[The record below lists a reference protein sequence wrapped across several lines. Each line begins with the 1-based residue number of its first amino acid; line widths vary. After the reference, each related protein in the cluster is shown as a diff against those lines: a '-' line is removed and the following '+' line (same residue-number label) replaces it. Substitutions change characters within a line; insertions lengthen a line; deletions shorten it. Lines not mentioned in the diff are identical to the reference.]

1 MNSFLAGYVGFPRE
15 LLETSG
21 THVVPFQSPNHMGIH
36 IFRREGLC
44 LVSTTRERL
53 EEVRTISSEPPDPA
67 FDEQFLTKAFPTIT
81 KITGPNLSHGFG
93 LPGVRQD
100 ALYQAPAVRGRAAR
114 FTTTSWSTSVK
125 WRNRVT
131 PIRARHR
138 SWSGSH

>member
-53 EEVRTISSEPPDPA
+53 EEVRTISSEPPDRA

-81 KITGPNLSHGFG
+81 KITGPNLIFIC
-93 LPGVRQD
+93 D
-100 ALYQAPAVRGRAAR
+100 RGDGCACLSE
-114 FTTTSWSTSVK
+114 T
-125 WRNRVT
+125 NE
-131 PIRARHR
+131 HR
-138 SWSGSH
+138 LSCA